1 MNKFTLVEE
10 ANRFFDS
17 DEVIEESEQYSN
29 TLLESANNIATIL
42 EDEETKRIFLVYLK
56 GDFKTPFIKEYDDIQ
71 SANNDLKSYHIDSK
85 AKVIQATNPQIA
97 IDMWKKDMIVI
108 KEDEDILDEFTK
120 AYIEAALWSS
130 TDDNDN
136 PLDSN
141 YTMSDIAP
149 ETLEKIKNDCKNFQ
163 DANGQ
168 LLIDGGW
175 SDDSQAGHDF
185 WLSRNGHGA
194 GFFDRTEREG
204 YNEEIGEKLQNIC
217 R

>member
-1 MNKFTLVEE
+1 MKKFTLVEE

-17 DEVIEESEQYSN
+17 EEVIEESEQYSN
-29 TLLESANNIATIL
+29 TLLESASNIATIL

-56 GDFKTPFIKEYDDIQ
+56 GDFKTPFVKEYNQIQ
-71 SANNDLKSYHIDSK
+71 SANSDQKKFDVLAK
-85 AKVIQATNPQIA
+85 AKVIEALNPQDA
-97 IDMWKKDMIVI
+97 INIWNKDQSII
-108 KEDEDILDEFTK
+108 KEDQDTLDEFTK

-130 TDDNDN
+130 TDDNDD

-141 YTMSDIAP
+141 YSLSDIAP
-149 ETLEKIKNDCKNFQ
+149 ETLEKIKTDCKNFQ

-175 SDDSQAGHDF
+175 SMEQAGHDF

-194 GFFDRTEREG
+194 DFFDRTDREG
-204 YNEEIGEKLQNIC
+204 
-217 R
+217 